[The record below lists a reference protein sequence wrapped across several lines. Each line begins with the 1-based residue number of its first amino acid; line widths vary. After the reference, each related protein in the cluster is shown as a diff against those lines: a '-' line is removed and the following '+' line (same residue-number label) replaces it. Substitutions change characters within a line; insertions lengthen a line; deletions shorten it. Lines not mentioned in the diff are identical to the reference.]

1 MLETVIQKKAKSKTI
16 SLSSMEQTFMIK
28 QLIVIQNDKNKLE
41 NYQQN
46 KVKIKVLDFYQ
57 IMIILKI
64 IID

>member
-46 KVKIKVLDFYQ
+46 KVKIKVLDVYQ